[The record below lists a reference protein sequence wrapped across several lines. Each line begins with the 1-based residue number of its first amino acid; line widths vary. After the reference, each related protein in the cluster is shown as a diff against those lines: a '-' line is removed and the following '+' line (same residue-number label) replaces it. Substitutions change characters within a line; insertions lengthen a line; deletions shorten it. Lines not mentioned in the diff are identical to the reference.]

1 MIAGSQRGEP
11 SSATSGGIAAPHT
24 ELRQTI
30 FTLGGVKQIESLPPG
45 LSQKDLRR
53 VDVREGKPKFGPSRS
68 GESKD
73 AQSASGSRGDQ
84 PAITSWM
91 VQPKPSGDG
100 QNDRKRGASQSD
112 VARQTPSLPSLTL
125 HNPGNHCYLNSIVQA
140 LCWIYFA
147 VPSDRNSVFGDLHP
161 LLRPLLSAK
170 GRVQLL
176 RRSAWRGLL
185 QGWANVNQQQDTA
198 ELLEYLRHSIRIPGL
213 IGKWE
218 ARTMRGMQVHVHQ
231 HMTGAPLISIPGGRG
246 LGLQRELELW
256 AYEQDSGHIQALA
269 DPPVILSI
277 QLLRFRVNQS
287 GEVNKLSDSVPLVHR
302 IYVPRFTLGIETDQT
317 AYELHSAVYHLGST
331 PHSGHYKALGRMGEA
346 VVPNDQNGPT
356 GYQRGSGGADNTALF
371 YCIDDDAQAALVSLS
386 DVHEIQCNWYL
397 AFFLRSQ

>member
-1 MIAGSQRGEP
+1 M
-11 SSATSGGIAAPHT
+11 
-24 ELRQTI
+24 L
-30 FTLGGVKQIESLPPG
+30 
-45 LSQKDLRR
+45 
-53 VDVREGKPKFGPSRS
+53 
-68 GESKD
+68 
-73 AQSASGSRGDQ
+73 
-84 PAITSWM
+84 
-91 VQPKPSGDG
+91 
-100 QNDRKRGASQSD
+100 
-112 VARQTPSLPSLTL
+112 
-125 HNPGNHCYLNSIVQA
+125 
-140 LCWIYFA
+140 
-147 VPSDRNSVFGDLHP
+147 DRNSVFGDLHP

-176 RRSAWRGLL
+176 RRSAWRSLL

-198 ELLEYLRHSIRIPGL
+198 ELLEYLRHRIHIPGL
-213 IGKWE
+213 RGKWE

-231 HMTGAPLISIPGGRG
+231 HMTGAPLIAIPGGRG

-277 QLLRFRVNQS
+277 QILRFRVNQP
-287 GEVNKLSDSVPLVHR
+287 GEVNKLLDSVPLVHR

-317 AYELHSAVYHLGST
+317 AYELHSAVYHLGNT

-356 GYQRGSGGADNTALF
+356 GNQRGSGGADNTAL
-371 YCIDDDAQAALVSLS
+371 YCIDDDAQAARVSFS
-386 DVHEIQCNWYL
+386 DVHEIQRNWYL